1 MFEVREQTHASM
13 GARDLKSLVAE
24 FERRLILSALDRCGG
39 HQRRAAAALGLL
51 PSTLNEKMRRLGL
64 RQTRQE
70 RWAIRPDMQAG
81 LNVDAA

>member
-1 MFEVREQTHASM
+1 MFEVKDQAHVSVS
-13 GARDLKSLVAE
+13 ARDLKSLVAE
-24 FERRLILSALDRCGG
+24 YERRLILSALDHCGG

-70 RWAIRPDMQAG
+70 RWGVRPDLQDG
-81 LNVDAA
+81 LSVGAI

>member
-1 MFEVREQTHASM
+1 MFEVREQVHASV
-13 GARDLKSLVAE
+13 GTRDLKSLVSE
-24 FERRLILSALDRCGG
+24 YERRLILSALDRCGG

-70 RWAIRPDMQAG
+70 RWAIRPDIQAG
-81 LNVDAA
+81 LSVDAA